1 MRTDAETLTEPD
13 GDKSMHS
20 NQHQQED
27 TPIEVFDEDE
37 DEDDFEVVT

>member
-1 MRTDAETLTEPD
+1 MRTDEETLIESN

-20 NQHQQED
+20 SRHQQED
-27 TPIEVFDEDE
+27 TPIEVVDE